1 MTQPSN
7 TTITIDGNKF
17 NALAA
22 HVSLATVHD
31 DMGMPMMGS
40 TRCAIECTADMHD
53 NVTYS
58 TLQALYDLAN
68 GVTREKIKTIKI
80 EFWQDENQA
89 DASAPTPS
97 RAGFPTSPPAAA
109 VITSCRSAS
118 SPPSKA
124 KTSSTSLWATRHP
137 MAAQPPAIL
146 YDPPL
151 IRFRIDGRVAPV
163 HPALTPFG
171 AHR

>member
-1 MTQPSN
+1 MHPLWQGIILREGTLSAMPQPSN

-31 DMGMPMMGS
+31 DTGMPMIGS

-53 NVTYS
+53 TVNLTYS

-89 DASAPTPS
+89 DALCTYTFQGWISNFTTGS
-97 RAGFPTSPPAAA
+97 GGGGNHTL
-109 VITSCRSAS
+109 
-118 SPPSKA
+118 
-124 KTSSTSLWATRHP
+124 SLSI
-137 MAAQPPAIL
+137 Q
-146 YDPPL
+146 
-151 IRFRIDGRVAPV
+151 
-163 HPALTPFG
+163 PALDGKNFINVAMG
-171 AHR
+171 N